1 MKPHYGIKSEFEHL
15 IQQDLA
21 TTAVQFDTAFLF
33 FFSASSLW
41 PKLPIFLFLFQQ
53 KQTFGLQATQGV
65 FKNILWVVWRVSLSL
80 ESEHRASWAVSF
92 CFCDIIPQ
100 DSVTLYD
107 MVVSNLYRI
116 GLGGRRGWLSQAVAM
131 VTSGPGII
139 IGPGIW
145 FQEKER
151 CFWRAS
157 VAEFLGSDLI
167 FQF

>member
-65 FKNILWVVWRVSLSL
+65 LKTS
-80 ESEHRASWAVSF
+80 SELF
-92 CFCDIIPQ
+92 
-100 DSVTLYD
+100 
-107 MVVSNLYRI
+107 
-116 GLGGRRGWLSQAVAM
+116 GGS
-131 VTSGPGII
+131 
-139 IGPGIW
+139 
-145 FQEKER
+145 
-151 CFWRAS
+151 AS
-157 VAEFLGSDLI
+157 VWNPSTELLEL
-167 FQF
+167 